1 MMNYHPGAAEP
12 HHLTDFLPH
21 FRAIT
26 MNLALVT
33 LGLLFSEL
41 AVIKPG
47 KRVLKQQAAILTQR
61 IASVLFFAP

>member
-1 MMNYHPGAAEP
+1 
-12 HHLTDFLPH
+12 
-21 FRAIT
+21 